1 MVKNKFSFLF
11 ILIFVHLSFS
21 QVDTIVV
28 KTGEHLYGELKQ
40 VNSGVLILKTSYSDS
55 DLKIDFNEVA
65 TLHVNKKCFVILSKG
80 RRKTGFIKTKN
91 NFQIYIIEAEDG
103 KKEIFN
109 TQDIIRIEVMEE
121 RLWKRFS
128 GNFDIGYNLTKANN
142 AAQFTFSGGLYYKG
156 PDWIFNSDFN
166 SFRSRQDNIARIERT
181 NAHAELKRLF
191 LAKWYLLGSLGY
203 LSNTQQALNS
213 RYNSRLG
220 MGRYLVS
227 NNKLLFGLSLGA
239 NYNNEDFIDATRSR
253 ESAELFLSA
262 NLNLFNFKN
271 IELIS
276 RIDFYPSL
284 TENGRQRTDFIFD
297 TKYKLP
303 LDFYIKAGL
312 QFNYDNQ
319 SAIMGSNFDYIFT
332 TGFGWKFN

>member
-1 MVKNKFSFLF
+1 MKKTINLLIICSFF
-11 ILIFVHLSFS
+11 GSSFA
-21 QVDTIVV
+21 QVDTVFV
-28 KTGEHLYGELKQ
+28 KNGDLLYGKIKQ
-40 VNSGVLILKTSYSDS
+40 VNSGVLTLKTSYSDS
-55 DLKIDFNEVA
+55 DFKIDFNEVGSLYS
-65 TLHVNKKCFVILSKG
+65 TRKCFIILSQG
-80 RRKTGFIKTKN
+80 RRKVGYIRSENLTQVAIYTSSTTSEKEVFETK
-91 NFQIYIIEAEDG
+91 E
-103 KKEIFN
+103 
-109 TQDIIRIEVMEE
+109 IIRIEVLEDL
-121 RLWKRFS
+121 LWKRFS
-128 GNFDIGYNLTKANN
+128 GNFDVGYNLTKANN

-166 SFRSRQDNIARIERT
+166 SFRSRQDNIDRIERT
-181 NAHAELKRLF
+181 NAHAELKRL
-191 LAKWYLLGSLGY
+191 LLEKWYLLGSLGY

-227 NNKLLFGLSLGA
+227 NHKLLFGLSLGL
-239 NYNNEDFIDATRSR
+239 NYNNEDFIDVTRSR
-253 ESAELFLSA
+253 ESAELFLSS
-262 NLNLFNFKN
+262 NLHLFNFKD

-276 RIDFYPSL
+276 RIDYYPSL
-284 TENGRQRTDFIFD
+284 TESGRQRTDFIFD
-297 TKYKLP
+297 AKYKLP